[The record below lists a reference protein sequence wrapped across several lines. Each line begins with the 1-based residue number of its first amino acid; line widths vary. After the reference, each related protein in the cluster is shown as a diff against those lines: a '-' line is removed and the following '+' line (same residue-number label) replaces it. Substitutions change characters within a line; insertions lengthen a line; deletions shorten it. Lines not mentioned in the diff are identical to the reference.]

1 MRGKSF
7 HDSGMAWITMIEGHY
22 KKSVYLQRISATH
35 HALQKQS
42 ATHFALQNLRCKK
55 QGCRFS
61 ATQVNAA
68 LQKSATQRP
77 LQYRGICQ
85 QYDGK
90 LQRIMRCRI
99 FCNACKF
106 VAKKANFV
114 KDTVCNGRAQTVK
127 RCRYICNARAQTV
140 RRCR

>member
-1 MRGKSF
+1 MLF
-7 HDSGMAWITMIEGHY
+7 IICFNIHY

-68 LQKSATQRP
+68 LQKSATQCA
-77 LQYRGICQ
+77 LQISKKSATQYVTCVADCQ
-85 QYDGK
+85 KISK
-90 LQRIMRCRI
+90 LFSTTCLSL
-99 FCNACKF
+99 
-106 VAKKANFV
+106 
-114 KDTVCNGRAQTVK
+114 
-127 RCRYICNARAQTV
+127 
-140 RRCR
+140 

>member
-55 QGCRFS
+55 QGCRLS

-68 LQKSATQRP
+68 LQKSATQRA

-90 LQRIMRCRI
+90 LQRTMRCRLYLQRI
-99 FCNACKF
+99 FM
-106 VAKKANFV
+106 
-114 KDTVCNGRAQTVK
+114 
-127 RCRYICNARAQTV
+127 RCRKSKFC
-140 RRCR
+140 